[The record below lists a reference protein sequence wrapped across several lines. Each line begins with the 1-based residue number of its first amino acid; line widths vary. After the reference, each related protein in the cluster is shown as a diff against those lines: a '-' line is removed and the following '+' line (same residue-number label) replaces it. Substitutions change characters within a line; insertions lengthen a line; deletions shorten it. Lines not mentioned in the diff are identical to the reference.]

1 MDGPAAI
8 FALVFRVQGL
18 SQVQMLTYVAEDLMK
33 GDLLG
38 HSHMLELKR
47 DDRWFKGKITVGD
60 REMAQGSP

>member
-47 DDRWFKGKITVGD
+47 EKIV
-60 REMAQGSP
+60 A